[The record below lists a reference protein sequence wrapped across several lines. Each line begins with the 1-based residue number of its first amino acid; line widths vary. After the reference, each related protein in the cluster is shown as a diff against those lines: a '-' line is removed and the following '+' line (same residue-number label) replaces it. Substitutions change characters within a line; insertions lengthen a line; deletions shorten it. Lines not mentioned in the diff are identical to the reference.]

1 MSASA
6 SVERWFVIDF
16 IGNVAAALVLLLLP
30 EKVLPLLGWTAVD
43 SIMPRLLGAALMGG
57 GVYSFLNRDEFGEE
71 VYQRL
76 GVKLVSLATAGLGLG
91 LGLGHGAPAVVYAL
105 LAAVLAAFLFWS
117 VLAFRLWLEDREDAK
132 RSEARAAES
141 IAAAKTPTTGAGL
154 SVRDH
159 R

>member
-57 GVYSFLNRDEFGEE
+57 GVYSFLNRD
-71 VYQRL
+71 